1 MLAVADIESKIVTEL
16 ENYVGCTVVLSNQI
30 SPSPPYPYISY
41 TIITPVHH
49 ENGTYCMK
57 DGMYYQPMLQT
68 WSLTVHSDDNRECQH
83 LGMRMYDFFARSGR
97 MKLNNIGTAISSK
110 TDLMNRDNYLTI
122 QYEYRLG
129 MDVTFRLMHQLDM
142 AEETIEQE
150 IMRIRMN
157 QKGSNK

>member
-1 MLAVADIESKIVTEL
+1 MLVIADIESKIVTEL
-16 ENYVGCTVVLSNQI
+16 EKYVGCTVVMSNQT

-41 TIITPVHH
+41 TIITPVHN

-57 DGMYYQPMLQT
+57 DGVYYQPMLQT
-68 WSLTVHSDDNRECQH
+68 WSLTAHSDDNRVCQR

-97 MKLNNIGTAISSK
+97 MNLNNIGTAISSK

-142 AEETIEQE
+142 AEGTIEQE